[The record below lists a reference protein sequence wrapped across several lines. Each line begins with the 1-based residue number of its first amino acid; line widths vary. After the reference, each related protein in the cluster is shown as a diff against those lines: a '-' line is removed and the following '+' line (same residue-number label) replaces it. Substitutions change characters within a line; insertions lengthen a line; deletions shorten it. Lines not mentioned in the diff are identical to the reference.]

1 MRTLPEVQEELER
14 IGNEFSRLQ
23 HKIGK
28 AAQEYER
35 LHAEATAAVAAWVS
49 GHLGSVS
56 VGIADKVAAANCRV
70 ELKAAADSKGRLKLL
85 EWHFKS
91 LDKQLEAARSQN
103 STLNTEMQL
112 TRVGYGT

>member
-1 MRTLPEVQEELER
+1 MRSLPEVQEELAR
-14 IGNEFSRLQ
+14 IGDDFSRLQ
-23 HKIGK
+23 HQIGK

-35 LHAEATAAVAAWVS
+35 LHDEATAAVAAHVS
-49 GHLGSVS
+49 KWQDSVRI
-56 VGIADKVAAANCRV
+56 GIADKVAAHACRTQ
-70 ELKAAADSKGRLKLL
+70 LKAAADAKGRLKLL

-112 TRVGYGT
+112 TRTGYGT

>member
-28 AAQEYER
+28 AAQEYEK
-35 LHAEATAAVAAWVS
+35 LHA
-49 GHLGSVS
+49 
-56 VGIADKVAAANCRV
+56 DNCKE

-112 TRVGYGT
+112 TRTGYGT